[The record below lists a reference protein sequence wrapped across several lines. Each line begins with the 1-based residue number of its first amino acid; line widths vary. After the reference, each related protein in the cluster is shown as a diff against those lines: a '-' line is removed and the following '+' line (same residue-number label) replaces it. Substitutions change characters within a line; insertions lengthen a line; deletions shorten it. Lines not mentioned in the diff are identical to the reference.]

1 MVLAIATTCLL
12 MWAAIAAADA
22 EAGLVRAVEL
32 EAALAVLTIVY
43 RAAAKARWKTLDWM
57 VCRAGSEARGA
68 G

>member
-1 MVLAIATTCLL
+1 
-12 MWAAIAAADA
+12 
-22 EAGLVRAVEL
+22 VRAVEL

-68 G
+68 RRGRRAASGSV